1 MRRCGLDWLRI
12 FVVFLL
18 FPFHTARVFDWWEPN
33 YVKDVPNAFSTWLVA
48 GIGFWFMAL
57 LFVIAGFSTFHALQK
72 RTVKEYIKERVLRL
86 LVPLLFGIVLI
97 VPVQGYFAS
106 LQHEGFAGSYIQF
119 LARYFVDFHDLSGY
133 TGGFT
138 PAHLWFI
145 LYLFVISMCLLP
157 LIRRLRAPGEGG
169 SIRTW
174 QLLLAFIPMTAA
186 EALPAIGGKNPF
198 FYALL
203 FMFGFLIAR
212 SGDVMDKVRRMRFW
226 TLAAAI
232 VLSPVYLVLASSLGW
247 PGGINLL
254 GGGIAMLRNLC
265 VWLTI
270 LALMGLA
277 DTHLNKMT
285 PVLVY
290 FNRASYPVYVLH
302 QSVMMILAYYIVSTG
317 LSPAAKFLAIMLGT
331 LAACLA
337 LYEAFR
343 RFAPTRLILGI
354 KKQAVPVKK
363 QS

>member
-1 MRRCGLDWLRI
+1 MRRYGLDWLRI

-18 FPFHTARVFDWWEPN
+18 FPFHTARVFDSWEPN
-33 YVKDVPNAFSTWLVA
+33 YVKDATNAFSTWFVA

-72 RTVKEYIKERVLRL
+72 RTVKEYIKERMLRL

-106 LQHEGFAGSYIQF
+106 LQHEGFTGGYIQF
-119 LARYFVDFHDLSGY
+119 LAQYFTDFHDLSGY

-145 LYLFVISMCLLP
+145 LYLFVISLCLLP
-157 LIRRLRAPGEGG
+157 LLLRLRAPKESGFVK
-169 SIRTW
+169 TW
-174 QLLLAFIPMTAA
+174 VLLLAFVPMTAA

-198 FYALL
+198 FFALL

-212 SGDVMDKVRRMRFW
+212 SSGVMEKVRRMRFW

-232 VLSPVYLVLASSLGW
+232 VLSPVYIVLASSLGW
-247 PGGINLL
+247 PDGINLL
-254 GGGIAMLRNLC
+254 AGGVALLRNLC

-277 DTHLNKMT
+277 DMYINK
-285 PVLVY
+285 PSPALSY
-290 FNRASYPVYVLH
+290 FNNASYPVYVLH
-302 QSVMMILAYYIVSTG
+302 QSVMMILAYYIVSTD

-331 LAACLA
+331 LAACIA
-337 LYEAFR
+337 FYEAFR
-343 RFAPTRLILGI
+343 RFAPTRFILGI
-354 KKQAVPVKK
+354 KKPSVQVQK
-363 QS
+363 QQ